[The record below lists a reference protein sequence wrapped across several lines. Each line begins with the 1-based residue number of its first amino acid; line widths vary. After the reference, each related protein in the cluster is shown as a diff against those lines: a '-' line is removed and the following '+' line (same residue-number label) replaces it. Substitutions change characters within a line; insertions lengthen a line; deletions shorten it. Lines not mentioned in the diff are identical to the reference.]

1 MSGMTTTERGNKFR
15 DLVDELLSAAGFRT
29 DPERLVS
36 YKKVDNKAVW
46 LRDEF
51 EGAVRYLVEVKD
63 YEREVPLDEC
73 TQFVAD
79 YGELVRKGEAGQAW
93 LISRG
98 KISAHGKEAIE
109 GAGLK
114 CFTFLEFQRRLL
126 LLDRYLRDL
135 IAERDDQNLNDFY
148 VAPVTSDGEDLEERV
163 NAWAEDKDAAPL
175 FVFGAYGE
183 GKSTF
188 ATQYAARLA
197 EAALADPTRR
207 APILV
212 RLGEIFD
219 EQSLDGLLGKVL
231 ASRYRVSG
239 YHFKTFES
247 LNALGRF
254 VVIYDGF
261 DEMKHGMTFT
271 RFQQVLTELMRLDKG
286 AAKILV
292 LGRETAFHD
301 EGEFRA
307 IINGRTVTA
316 SGRDIPDPSR
326 RPYLTEKLRGFSLED
341 AHHYVRAYFPI
352 RAAEAAKQRGVAPD
366 ASWIQTR
373 TDQLLSGE
381 FDPLLNKPVHAQMLC
396 EIAVDP
402 GARLQSLTV
411 YDLFDTFVHYL
422 LLRET
427 QKKGRDP
434 SFTIDVRR
442 SFNAALA
449 WWLWERSAAST
460 TTLSDIP
467 DDLCRSAAK
476 NAEHDLD
483 NAGLRREL
491 IQGCLIEKAA
501 QTIFFGHR
509 SLQEFLAADHLIETN
524 LLETSV
530 DNKLTLDRVLKYVT
544 PEVTTFVVAGVQTN
558 QERRD
563 AALKWFSHLETY
575 HGQNV
580 SFTGFNLFTQLAHE
594 LMARIDRPLSS
605 PWFLWLDFFQKTGA
619 KDFTDRHRNTF
630 PLLADYLKSAQNA
643 DETAQAAA
651 AYALGRTLRHGV
663 GQDRSLAALAVGAM
677 LRVSLV
683 KQAVSTVRH
692 QRNKRFPVQRAD
704 SYLLWTFLR
713 ATSVTVDPNVTL
725 VIDCGRLVEDAQ
737 RTLRRGFI
745 EEEVVATAPTV
756 RISAALIYQALDK
769 LGASNADIDAIRPFF
784 NEPATRA
791 AISPLEVQ
799 VLERKPVVTASKV
812 TKE

>member
-1 MSGMTTTERGNKFR
+1 MSVQSTTQRGNAFR

-51 EGAVRYLVEVKD
+51 EGAVAYLVEVKD
-63 YEREVPLDEC
+63 YERDVPLDEC
-73 TQFVAD
+73 TQFVSD
-79 YGELVRKGEAGQAW
+79 YGELVRRGEADQAW
-93 LISRG
+93 LVSRG
-98 KISAHGKEAIE
+98 GISAHGKEAIE
-109 GAGLK
+109 KAGLK
-114 CFTFLEFQRRLL
+114 CFTFIDFQRRLL

-135 IAERDDQNLNDFY
+135 IAERDDENLNAFY
-148 VAPVTSDGEDLEERV
+148 VSPVTSDGIDLEEQV
-163 NAWAEDKDAAPL
+163 NCWVKEEGSAPL

-197 EAALADPTRR
+197 TSALSDPTQR

-271 RFQQVLTELMRLDKG
+271 RFQQVMAELMRLDKG
-286 AAKILV
+286 SAKILV

-307 IINGRTVTA
+307 IINGRTITA
-316 SGRDIPDPSR
+316 SGRDVPDPNR
-326 RPYLTEKLRGFSLED
+326 RPYLTAKLRGFSLED
-341 AHHYVRAYFPI
+341 ARHYVRSYFPI
-352 RAAEAAKQRGVAPD
+352 RAAEAAKQRGAAVD
-366 ASWIQTR
+366 TNWVQTR
-373 TDQLLSGE
+373 IDELLAGE
-381 FDPLLNKPVHAQMLC
+381 LDPLLNKPVHAQMLC
-396 EIAVDP
+396 QIAVDP
-402 GARLQSLTV
+402 SAKLNNLTV

-449 WWLWERSAAST
+449 WWLWERSAASA

-467 DDLCRSAAK
+467 DDLCKSAAK

-483 NAGLRREL
+483 NEGLRREL

-524 LLETSV
+524 LLEGSI
-530 DNKLTLDRVLKYVT
+530 DKKLTLDRVLRYVT

-558 QERRD
+558 LERRD
-563 AALKWFSHLETY
+563 AALKWFSHLENY
-575 HGQNV
+575 QGQNV
-580 SFTGFNLFTQLAHE
+580 SFTGFNLFTRLAHE
-594 LMARIDRPLSS
+594 LLLRIDRPLSS
-605 PWFLWLDFFQKTGA
+605 PWLLWLDFFQRTGA
-619 KDFTDRHRNTF
+619 KDFTSRHQNTF
-630 PLLADYLKSAQNA
+630 PFLADYLKTAQNG

-651 AYALGRTLRHGV
+651 TYALGRTLRHGV
-663 GQDRSLAALAVGAM
+663 GQDRSLAALAIAAM
-677 LRVSLV
+677 LRIPTL
-683 KQAVSTVRH
+683 KQAVSTVRN
-692 QRNKRFPVQRAD
+692 QRNKRYPVQRAD
-704 SYLLWTFLR
+704 SYLVWTFLR
-713 ATSVTVDPNVTL
+713 ATSVVVDPNVTL
-725 VIDCGRLVEDAQ
+725 VIDCGKLVEDAQ
-737 RTLRRGFI
+737 RTLRRGFV
-745 EEEVVATAPTV
+745 EDEATTIAPTV

-769 LGASNADIDAIRPFF
+769 LGTSNSDIDAIRPFF

-799 VLERKPVVTASKV
+799 VLERKPVVSAARPDG
-812 TKE
+812 